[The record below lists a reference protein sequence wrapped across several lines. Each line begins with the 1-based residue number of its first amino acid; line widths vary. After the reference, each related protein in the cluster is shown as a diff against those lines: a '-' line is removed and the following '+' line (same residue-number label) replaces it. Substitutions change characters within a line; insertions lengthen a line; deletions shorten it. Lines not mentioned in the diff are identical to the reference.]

1 MMQPLFLFFFN
12 FFFTKKHRKIIII
25 FHILIQNKKHKTL
38 IIKYLNLQT
47 IIKYRKKCFTMANF
61 CLCQP
66 VNITTYLYHQK
77 RISECGERN
86 LIN

>member
-1 MMQPLFLFFFN
+1 M
-12 FFFTKKHRKIIII
+12 TK
-25 FHILIQNKKHKTL
+25 
-38 IIKYLNLQT
+38 YG
-47 IIKYRKKCFTMANF
+47 KKCFTMANF